1 MHLDKPTKF
10 NISWWFK
17 FHQKIKYKRIC
28 SRFFYLFNYVYYNY
42 EHASAINDTDWFNY
56 FSFPRFNTLSTFAKL
71 NRTALI
77 NRDNLGITDVKLA
90 DRNLYLLQIKL
101 TDVHRNP
108 WNPRSKVV
116 CKLRFD
122 WRKPENEQGIAS
134 PKMSTIFWSFEHVR
148 ATFERSG
155 SRLISE
161 FS

>member
-1 MHLDKPTKF
+1 MFIIIMSMQARSIIQIDLIILLSHVLT
-10 NISWWFK
+10 
-17 FHQKIKYKRIC
+17 
-28 SRFFYLFNYVYYNY
+28 LG
-42 EHASAINDTDWFNY
+42 
-56 FSFPRFNTLSTFAKL
+56 LSTLAKL

-155 SRLISE
+155 SRLISK

>member
-1 MHLDKPTKF
+1 MFIIIMRMQMRSMIQIDLIILLSHVLT
-10 NISWWFK
+10 
-17 FHQKIKYKRIC
+17 
-28 SRFFYLFNYVYYNY
+28 LG
-42 EHASAINDTDWFNY
+42 
-56 FSFPRFNTLSTFAKL
+56 LSTFAKL

-122 WRKPENEQGIAS
+122 WRKPENEQSIAS

>member
-1 MHLDKPTKF
+1 MFIIIMSMQARSIIQIDLIILLSHVLT
-10 NISWWFK
+10 
-17 FHQKIKYKRIC
+17 
-28 SRFFYLFNYVYYNY
+28 LG
-42 EHASAINDTDWFNY
+42 
-56 FSFPRFNTLSTFAKL
+56 LSTLAKL
-71 NRTALI
+71 NRAALI

>member
-1 MHLDKPTKF
+1 MFIIIMSMQARSMIQIDLIILLSHVLT
-10 NISWWFK
+10 
-17 FHQKIKYKRIC
+17 
-28 SRFFYLFNYVYYNY
+28 LG
-42 EHASAINDTDWFNY
+42 
-56 FSFPRFNTLSTFAKL
+56 LSTLAKL

-77 NRDNLGITDVKLA
+77 NRDNLGITDVKLT

>member
-1 MHLDKPTKF
+1 MFIIIMSMQARSMIQIDLIILLSHVLT
-10 NISWWFK
+10 
-17 FHQKIKYKRIC
+17 
-28 SRFFYLFNYVYYNY
+28 LG
-42 EHASAINDTDWFNY
+42 
-56 FSFPRFNTLSTFAKL
+56 LSTFAKL

-77 NRDNLGITDVKLA
+77 NRDNLGITDVKLT

>member
-1 MHLDKPTKF
+1 MFIIIMSMQARSMIQIDLIILLSHVLT
-10 NISWWFK
+10 
-17 FHQKIKYKRIC
+17 
-28 SRFFYLFNYVYYNY
+28 LG
-42 EHASAINDTDWFNY
+42 
-56 FSFPRFNTLSTFAKL
+56 LSTLAKL
-71 NRTALI
+71 NRAALI